1 MCRMI
6 KEQQIINTLEEQLTR
21 YARIYFQES
30 NARINNLRGWIEA
43 MFYVLGE
50 RVPVNL
56 IIRWEELP
64 KDYD

>member
-1 MCRMI
+1 ML
-6 KEQQIINTLEEQLTR
+6 KEQQIIKTLEEQLTR

-30 NARINNLRGWIEA
+30 NASINNL
-43 MFYVLGE
+43 
-50 RVPVNL
+50 VPVNL